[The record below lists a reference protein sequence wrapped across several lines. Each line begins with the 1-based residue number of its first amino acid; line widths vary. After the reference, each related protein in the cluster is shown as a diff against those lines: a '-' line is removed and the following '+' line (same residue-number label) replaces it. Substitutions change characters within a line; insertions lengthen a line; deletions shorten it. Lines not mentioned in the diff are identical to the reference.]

1 MKYFMYDYQSLIH
14 KIDSSDEETF
24 WFGAASKDQIRKL
37 EILLQLSFPND
48 FSAFL
53 EVCGG
58 GGVVESE
65 ICGIEKN
72 DATLARGGTVN
83 YSTSYCRTDYDLPM
97 ELAVIFLKD
106 DEICWAIDCSL
117 QGKGKVVSYNIFS
130 KKTEQVLAENFYD
143 FFRDYIEIRV

>member
-1 MKYFMYDYQSLIH
+1 MYDYQSLIQ

-24 WFGAASKDQIRKL
+24 WFGAASKDQIQKL
-37 EILLQLSFPND
+37 ENLLQLSFPED

-72 DATLARGGTVN
+72 DATLARGGTIN
-83 YSTSYCRTDYDLPM
+83 YSTNYCRSDYDLPAD
-97 ELAVIFLKD
+97 LAVIFLKD
-106 DEICWAIDCSL
+106 DEICWAINCSP
-117 QGKGKVVSYNIFS
+117 QGKGKVVSYNIFR
-130 KKTEQVLAENFYD
+130 KQIEKTLAENFYN
-143 FFRDYIEIRV
+143 FFKHYIEIRA